1 MHRARDSWKIGKT
14 CPCKTFVNNEDKESD
29 AKITEISCDA
39 LDKTDNK
46 EEEKELQNGYKEVA
60 REMTVNLETGT
71 AAAVSDSAK
80 SDQDKS
86 DQPRSDE
93 LKSGS
98 GSSDAGKS
106 EPAKSD
112 SATSAPLNQNL
123 AAVDSESGEGVDDVN
138 LICDESMGVDSP
150 ASHEQLWLTEEKR
163 RNHFSKK
170 AGFGLVEAKPRQ
182 NNEISSGLSLLMDYS
197 SSAEGSPCES
207 PAKSDN
213 QIKIGAFDFPFVS
226 GLDLLALAC
235 EKNGGFS
242 LQENV
247 TQYDQKQSNQA
258 ESSKPEPQDEKK
270 EEVIR
275 NGNCVH
281 RRVIN

>member
-1 MHRARDSWKIGKT
+1 MHRARDAWKIGKT
-14 CPCKTFVNNEDKESD
+14 CPCETFVDDEDKESA
-29 AKITEISCDA
+29 AKITEISHDA

-46 EEEKELQNGYKEVA
+46 EEEKELQNSCKEVA
-60 REMTVNLETGT
+60 REVTVKLEPGS
-71 AAAVSDSAK
+71 AAAASESAK

-86 DQPRSDE
+86 DQARSDE
-93 LKSGS
+93 LKSDS
-98 GSSDAGKS
+98 GSSDLGKS
-106 EPAKSD
+106 EPAKSN

-123 AAVDSESGEGVDDVN
+123 IAVDSESGEGVDDVN
-138 LICDESMGVDSP
+138 LICDESMGIDSP

-182 NNEISSGLSLLMDYS
+182 NKEISSGLSLLMDYS
-197 SSAEGSPCES
+197 SSVEGSPCES

-213 QIKIGAFDFPFVS
+213 QTKIGAFDFPFVS

-242 LQENV
+242 LYENV
-247 TQYDQKQSNQA
+247 TQDDQKHNNEA
-258 ESSKPEPQDEKK
+258 ECSKPEPQDEKK

-281 RRVIN
+281 LKVIN